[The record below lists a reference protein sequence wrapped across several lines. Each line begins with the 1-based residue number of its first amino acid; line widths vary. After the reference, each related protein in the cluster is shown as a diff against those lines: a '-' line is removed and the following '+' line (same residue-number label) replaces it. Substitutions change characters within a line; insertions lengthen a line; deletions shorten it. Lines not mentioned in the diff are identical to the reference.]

1 MERLKKLGIG
11 GKPGER
17 RLHSREEAIRT
28 NSLSSIRGGETPT
41 REAPDTVPNTMP
53 VAAPE
58 AEMRSRFPIPGTQAQ
73 AGLFTKGGTA
83 DAVFNVVKDDMTNSD
98 PNMRGGFEGTGEL
111 TDGTTIYT
119 GEERQSN
126 GFNPV
131 TTGID
136 LLQGSMQRGDI
147 RAGAAEL
154 GKTGEFAE
162 GTTINTTGVDLS
174 QDPIKNAINT
184 LVQTVTEKAQSAK
197 DFAEQQKQ
205 AYLDNRNKRM
215 QQRASTTL
223 MDMEYQLMQKIMERD
238 QLQKDSFELINLE
251 KQVGEAN
258 NQMDQTNLVLR
269 NSGLF
274 GQGMGGPSYSNPM
287 QPVMP
292 GQQPFDPGLSINSM
306 YENPEYYEAGVALS
320 NEVSNPNSP
329 MYDAEYANRPVEYY
343 DQREQPEPYYTRE
356 FKRLYE

>member
-41 REAPDTVPNTMP
+41 REVPDTMP

-58 AEMRSRFPIPGTQAQ
+58 AEMRSRFPIPGIQAQ

-83 DAVFNVVKDDMTNSD
+83 DAANSD
-98 PNMRGGFEGTGEL
+98 PNMRGGFEGSGEL

-154 GKTGEFAE
+154 SKTGEYGE

-197 DFAEQQKQ
+197 DFAEKQKQ
-205 AYLDNRNKRM
+205 DYLDNRKKRK
-215 QQRASTTL
+215 QVQASEMV
-223 MDMEYQLMQKIMERD
+223 MDMENQLMKDIMEKDKKRKQQED
-238 QLQKDSFELINLE
+238 LQKDYFDYMNLE
-251 KQVGEAN
+251 YQAQEAN